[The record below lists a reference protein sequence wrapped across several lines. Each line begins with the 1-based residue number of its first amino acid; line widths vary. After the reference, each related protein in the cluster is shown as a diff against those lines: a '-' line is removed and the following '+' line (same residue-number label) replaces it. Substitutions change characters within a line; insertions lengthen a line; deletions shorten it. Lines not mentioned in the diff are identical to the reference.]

1 MNNMIS
7 KITYLLPMC
16 FVALLICSCGNSGN
30 EIMKLVEERDS
41 LRRVNRKQVERLD
54 NYSKTIETLNET
66 LDSIAYQEN
75 MIFFNDNDEMPITK
89 ENVKHNLMRF
99 EALLKK
105 QGDKIKLLERQ
116 LSESNDSNAQS
127 LSLISHLKEQL
138 NAKNILIA
146 QLKEEVEKKNVD
158 IARLQEQME
167 SQRLTIST
175 QTATISELN
184 RRTQRQGEALA
195 RQDAMLNNG
204 YVLIGSKD
212 DLKRKGILK
221 RGKIVAD
228 AALDRSKFAK
238 VDIREWREI
247 SFTAKRPRMLT
258 NMPSSSYEI
267 TTTGNRNFTLTIK
280 SPSDFWRISTYL
292 VIQTD

>member
-1 MNNMIS
+1 MTS
-7 KITYLLPMC
+7 KITSLLSMC
-16 FVALLICSCGNSGN
+16 FVLLLVCSCGNSGS
-30 EIMKLVEERDS
+30 EVMKLVEERDS
-41 LRRVNRKQVERLD
+41 LRQINREQIERLD
-54 NYSKTIETLNET
+54 SYSKTIETLNET

-75 MIFFNDNDEMPITK
+75 MIFFNNNGEMPITK

-105 QGDKIKLLERQ
+105 QGEKIRQLEKQ

-138 NAKNILIA
+138 NTKNIQIA
-146 QLKEEVEKKNVD
+146 QLKEELEKKNVD
-158 IARLQEQME
+158 IARLQEQVE
-167 SQRLTIST
+167 SQRLTINT
-175 QTATISELN
+175 QTATINELN
-184 RRTQRQGEALA
+184 QRTQRQGEALA
-195 RQDAMLNNG
+195 RQDAILNNG

-221 RGKIVAD
+221 KGKIVAD
-228 AALDRSKFAK
+228 GVLDRSKFAK

-247 SFTAKRPRMLT
+247 SFAAKRPRILT
-258 NMPSSSYEI
+258 NMPASSYEI

-280 SPSDFWRISTYL
+280 NPSDFWRISTYL

>member
-1 MNNMIS
+1 
-7 KITYLLPMC
+7 
-16 FVALLICSCGNSGN
+16 
-30 EIMKLVEERDS
+30 MKLVEERDS
-41 LRRVNRKQVERLD
+41 LRQINREQGESLD
-54 NYSKTIETLNET
+54 RYSKTIEILNET

-75 MIFFNDNDEMPITK
+75 MIFFNNNEELPITK

-105 QGDKIKLLERQ
+105 QNDKIRQLENQ

-127 LSLISHLKEQL
+127 LNLISHLKEQL
-138 NAKNILIA
+138 NAKNIQIA
-146 QLKEEVEKKNVD
+146 QLKEELEKKNVD
-158 IARLQEQME
+158 ITRLQEQVE
-167 SQRLTIST
+167 SQRLTINT
-175 QTATISELN
+175 QTVTISELN

-195 RQDAMLNNG
+195 RQDAILNNG

-221 RGKIVAD
+221 KGKIVAD

-247 SFTAKRPRMLT
+247 SFTAKRPRILT
-258 NMPSSSYEI
+258 NLPSSSYEI
-267 TTTGNRNFTLTIK
+267 TTTGNRNFTLTVK
-280 SPSDFWRISTYL
+280 NPSDFWRISTYL

>member
-1 MNNMIS
+1 MCVVP
-7 KITYLLPMC
+7 LL
-16 FVALLICSCGNSGN
+16 VCSCGNSGS
-30 EIMKLVEERDS
+30 EVIKLVEKRDS
-41 LRRVNRKQVERLD
+41 LRQINRKQIERLD
-54 NYSKTIETLNET
+54 SYSKTIETLNET

-75 MIFFNDNDEMPITK
+75 MIFFNNNNEEMPITK

-105 QGDKIKLLERQ
+105 QGDKIRQLEKQ
-116 LSESNDSNAQS
+116 LSESNNSNAQS

-138 NAKNILIA
+138 NTKNIQIA
-146 QLKEEVEKKNVD
+146 QLKEELEKKNVD
-158 IARLQEQME
+158 IVRLQEQVE
-167 SQRLTIST
+167 SQRLTINT

-184 RRTQRQGEALA
+184 QRTQRQGEALA
-195 RQDAMLNNG
+195 RQDAILNNG

-221 RGKIVAD
+221 KGKIVAD

-238 VDIREWREI
+238 VDIRKWREV
-247 SFTAKRPRMLT
+247 SFTAKRPRILT
-258 NMPSSSYEI
+258 NMPTSSYEI
-267 TTTGNRNFTLTIK
+267 TTTGNREFTLTVK
-280 SPSDFWRISTYL
+280 NPSDFWRISTYL